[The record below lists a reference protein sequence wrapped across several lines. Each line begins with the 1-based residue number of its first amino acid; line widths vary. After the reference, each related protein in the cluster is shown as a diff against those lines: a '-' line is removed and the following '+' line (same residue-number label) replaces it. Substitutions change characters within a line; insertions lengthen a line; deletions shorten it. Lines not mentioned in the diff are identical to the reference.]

1 MQNMKKNKFYT
12 YEIKELELF
21 GNHGLYE
28 DEIKDGQIFVLNILY
43 TINYSHDFGS
53 DEDIKKIIDYI
64 DVIKEITLLFN
75 VKRYNLMESLLNDLY
90 DGLSKKFKFN
100 KLDINIYKKNILYK
114 DKINKI
120 NIKLHNE

>member
-1 MQNMKKNKFYT
+1 MKKNKFYT

-90 DGLSKKFKFN
+90 DGLSIKFKFN

>member
-1 MQNMKKNKFYT
+1 MKKNKFYT

>member
-1 MQNMKKNKFYT
+1 MKKNKFYT

-28 DEIKDGQIFVLNILY
+28 DEIKDGQIFVLNIVY
-43 TINYSHDFGS
+43 TINYSHDVGS

-90 DGLSKKFKFN
+90 DGLFKKFKFN
-100 KLDINIYKKNILYK
+100 KLNINIYKKNILYK

-120 NIKLHNE
+120 NIKLNNE

>member
-1 MQNMKKNKFYT
+1 MKKNKFYT

-28 DEIKDGQIFVLNILY
+28 DEIKDGQIFVLNIVY
-43 TINYSHDFGS
+43 TINYSHDVGS

-100 KLDINIYKKNILYK
+100 KLNINIYKKNILYK

-120 NIKLHNE
+120 NIKLNNE